1 MGLSKNK
8 MAILSIKS
16 PACVDD
22 YIMSINSL
30 SPPSHLQQMILASA
44 FKSQGQKNKK
54 IKINKNKSQGQAC
67 WHSFYYWLSSWLLW
81 QCVAPRSI
89 IFYKTF
95 PLLSV

>member
-1 MGLSKNK
+1 MTIDQRQSVGLSKNK

-16 PACVDD
+16 PARVDD

-54 IKINKNKSQGQAC
+54 IKIKVRVRTAGI
-67 WHSFYYWLSSWLLW
+67 HSVIGFSVGSSGS
-81 QCVAPRSI
+81 A
-89 IFYKTF
+89 
-95 PLLSV
+95 